1 MSTAPVSTREQP
13 LGIAEV
19 VRLAGRTLD
28 NVGLLWLEGE
38 VTQLSRPASGHL
50 YFSLRDRD
58 AVLPAVLWARDAQR
72 LRFQPETGQRLR
84 VRGRLGVYD
93 RDGKMQLY
101 ADFMEPAGL
110 GPAALALAQL
120 KEKLAAEGL
129 FAQARK
135 RPLPRFPKRIGV
147 VTSRSGAAVHDI
159 IRTVQRRFPT
169 PILIADCVVQGP
181 NAPRQIMMAMAMA
194 VRAGVDV
201 LIVGRGG
208 GAVTDLS
215 AFNVENVVRT
225 VARCPVPVISAVGHE
240 IDLSLC
246 CMAAD
251 ARASTPTAA
260 AELAVAVAAD
270 LFEQLGKDRRRLD
283 REIRMRIDRSR
294 MDLDARTG
302 ALHAQGGRL
311 VARQREQ
318 LAELMRRLAV
328 HDPRQR
334 IANQRAELA
343 RLERGLMSVGQR
355 KLAQAR
361 GAVRDLERRLE
372 AATPRPLIAKQRSAM
387 AQLESRRDAAMQ
399 EILTTRK
406 SQLGTLAGQLAAL
419 SPLAVLERG
428 YAVVRKPDGARQ
440 ALRSAT
446 QLAPEMKIL
455 LQMHGGTALAR
466 IESVTLD
473 ASAAPDAAA
482 GAAADAAA
490 GSAAGSAASAAAD
503 AASGAAPDAASGAA
517 ADAAVGAASAAK
529 GAAKTAKTAKTAKGA
544 VKPEAG
550 RD

>member
-1 MSTAPVSTREQP
+1 MLSSPRSHSSRGAGSARARLRGTVISVSATPVSTRDQP
-13 LGIAEV
+13 LGIADV

-72 LRFQPETGQRLR
+72 LRFQPESGQRLR

-110 GPAALALAQL
+110 GAAALALAQL
-120 KEKLAAEGL
+120 KAKLAAEGL
-129 FAQARK
+129 FAPERK

-181 NAPRQIMMAMAMA
+181 NAPRQIMNAMAMA

-246 CMAAD
+246 CLAAD

-283 REIRMRIDRSR
+283 REIQMRLDRAR
-294 MDLDARTG
+294 MDLDARTS
-302 ALHAQGGRL
+302 ALHAQKSRSI
-311 VARQREQ
+311 ARRREE
-318 LAELMRRLAV
+318 LAELMRRLAA

-343 RLERGLMSVGQR
+343 RLERSLMSSGQR

-361 GAVRDLERRLE
+361 GAVRELERRLE
-372 AATPRPLIAKQRSAM
+372 AASPRPQIAKQRSLL
-387 AQLESRRDAAMQ
+387 AQLESRREAAMQ

-406 SQLGTLAGQLAAL
+406 SELGTLAGQLAAL

-428 YAVVRKPDGARQ
+428 YAVVRKPDGERT

-446 QLAPEMKIL
+446 QLAPKMKIQ
-455 LQMHGGTALAR
+455 LQMHGGTAVAR
-466 IESVTLD
+466 IDSVTLD
-473 ASAAPDAAA
+473 EAAT
-482 GAAADAAA
+482 GAATKPET
-490 GSAAGSAASAAAD
+490 
-503 AASGAAPDAASGAA
+503 SGA
-517 ADAAVGAASAAK
+517 
-529 GAAKTAKTAKTAKGA
+529 T
-544 VKPEAG
+544 EAG